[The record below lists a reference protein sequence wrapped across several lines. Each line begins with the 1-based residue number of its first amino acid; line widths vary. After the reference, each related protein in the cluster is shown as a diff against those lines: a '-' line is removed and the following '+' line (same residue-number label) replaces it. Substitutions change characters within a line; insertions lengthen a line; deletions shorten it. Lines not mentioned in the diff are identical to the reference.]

1 MLEAVNN
8 ALEAALPVVRLR
20 ANPRNSS
27 KNLFLKNKEEV
38 TVVEQQGSRPP
49 VGGGAQA
56 GWPAEWSN
64 RWACSTRPQRETKW
78 LPFIHFSNLRTVGL
92 RSFQIL

>member
-38 TVVEQQGSRPP
+38 TVVEQQGNRPP

-56 GWPAEWSN
+56 GWPAKWSLQHASAEGDKVASLHSLQQPEN
-64 RWACSTRPQRETKW
+64 CRVKE
-78 LPFIHFSNLRTVGL
+78 FSNTV
-92 RSFQIL
+92 I